1 MTDFT
6 VYIRT
11 LKLVSRH
18 SILLLLSDLFLTV
31 EEEITAKMT
40 KLENTWACREC
51 PYNSRNKTH
60 VVEHVESKHVEHMG
74 YECPF
79 CNKIYKNRSSYRQ
92 HKCRPGSD

>member
-1 MTDFT
+1 
-6 VYIRT
+6 
-11 LKLVSRH
+11 
-18 SILLLLSDLFLTV
+18 LSDHFLTV